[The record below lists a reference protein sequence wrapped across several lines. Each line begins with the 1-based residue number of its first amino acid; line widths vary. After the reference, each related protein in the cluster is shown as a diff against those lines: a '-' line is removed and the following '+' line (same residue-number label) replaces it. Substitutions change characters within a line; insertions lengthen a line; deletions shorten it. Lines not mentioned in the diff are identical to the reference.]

1 MSVDYSSGTVSVVR
15 KNGTIEVGQG
25 LATQSAGLVTRAT
38 FIPDRSRLEIMAAG
52 RSFTMSIGTI
62 REPPSR
68 PTIYLDQNH
77 WIDFARWHTKG
88 NLDEDKKPFFD
99 LLAQA
104 ARDELV
110 IIPLSAAH
118 LAETAKREGQTR
130 IDVASTM
137 LTYSAGWQLRDVLAL
152 RRAELRAL
160 FGRGNLPTAK
170 DAVTLEPDA
179 VLSTRTA
186 PPINDDLDPE
196 ISGLLRRVLWGV
208 VLASLLIDDERDTDP
223 ARRTLENWANSFQEL
238 AVSMRGNP
246 HAKPRIRDLTRTRFL
261 TDLGADL
268 ANPAQEAGLSPDE
281 FAEWFR
287 NDAERELASI
297 PGLAR
302 LREVLHLRL
311 ANADDKWEGNDL
323 NDWLH
328 LSYAGAYCDLV
339 LGEKKTINYLRRA
352 DGDVPPGALLH
363 RRSTEALPDLRSL
376 L

>member
-1 MSVDYSSGTVSVVR
+1 MSVDYRSGTFSVVR

-62 REPPSR
+62 REPPRS

-88 NLDEDKKPFFD
+88 NLGDDKAPFFAS
-99 LLAQA
+99 LAQA
-104 ARDELV
+104 ARDEMV

-118 LAETAKREGQTR
+118 LAETAKRGGQTR

-137 LTYSAGWQLRDVLAL
+137 LAYSAGWQLRDVSAL

-160 FGRGNLPTAK
+160 FGLGTLPTTK
-170 DAVTLEPDA
+170 DAVTLEPDTI
-179 VLSTRTA
+179 LSTRTA
-186 PPINDDLDPE
+186 LPVNEDLDPE

-223 ARRTLENWANSFQEL
+223 ARKTLENWAKSLEEL
-238 AVSMRGNP
+238 AGSMRGNP
-246 HAKPRIRDLTRTRFL
+246 HARPRIRDLTRTRFL
-261 TDLGADL
+261 TDLGSDL
-268 ANPAQEAGLSPDE
+268 AAAALEAGLSPDE
-281 FAEWFR
+281 FADWFR
-287 NDAERELASI
+287 NDAELALAST

-311 ANADDKWEGNDL
+311 ANADDRWEANDL

-339 LGEKKTINYLRRA
+339 LGEKKTINYLRRV
-352 DGDVPPGALLH
+352 DGDVPPGAILH
-363 RRSTEALPDLRSL
+363 RRATEALPDLRSL